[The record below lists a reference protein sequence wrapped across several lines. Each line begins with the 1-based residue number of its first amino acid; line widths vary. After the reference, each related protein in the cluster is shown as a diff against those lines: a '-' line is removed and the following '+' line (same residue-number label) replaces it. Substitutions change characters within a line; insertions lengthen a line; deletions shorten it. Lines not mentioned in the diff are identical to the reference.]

1 MSFAQALIFVLP
13 RWIIELYQV
22 FLKSQL
28 LYIFYVRLIVWH
40 IWFHLIAYICCRQ
53 CYLDESYSSIM
64 SFIKLIIISR
74 NLDKCLIV
82 HLIWFY
88 VFGWSYFDIFHTF
101 DESYCCITSSLKV
114 QVWNWIYQRRAFV
127 WWTCCETNN
136 DKKVFKKDEKRW
148 N

>member
-88 VFGWSYFDIFHTF
+88 VFGWSYFDIFSYIWWIILLYHVF
-101 DESYCCITSSLKV
+101 FESSSLKLNLPKASLRLMDLL
-114 QVWNWIYQRRAFV
+114 WNKQW
-127 WWTCCETNN
+127 
-136 DKKVFKKDEKRW
+136 
-148 N
+148 